1 MNIDNFTLDAA
12 GAAIVSSMKRDLAD
26 GKVIIKTL
34 FSNGF
39 VWIYTQLPDGRF
51 ERMDFSHKLV
61 KTAAGY
67 APKLSQPKADFYD
80 YFDD

>member
-51 ERMDFSHKLV
+51 
-61 KTAAGY
+61 
-67 APKLSQPKADFYD
+67 
-80 YFDD
+80 